1 MVATLTITTQGSN
14 YQLHTTSLETI
25 TNNSKKTVSEAEK
38 IATKLASQTFQVTK
52 KQKKNLPIVVIDY
65 DSTDKM
71 QHNLLDQERQDQE
84 HQDQEQ
90 EHRITRD
97 VGDTSVTQTQNETCE
112 RFNEISEKVDQL
124 MIPENSYWK
133 NLASKTCKTQL
144 SILGIYPEASAFQ
157 KAFETILEQEKPGY
171 IEKHGPQWIHI
182 YSGRIEPLC
191 RDIIKSR

>member
-1 MVATLTITTQGSN
+1 MIF
-14 YQLHTTSLETI
+14 Y
-25 TNNSKKTVSEAEK
+25 K
-38 IATKLASQTFQVTK
+38 
-52 KQKKNLPIVVIDY
+52 
-65 DSTDKM
+65 
-71 QHNLLDQERQDQE
+71 
-84 HQDQEQ
+84 
-90 EHRITRD
+90 
-97 VGDTSVTQTQNETCE
+97 ETCE

-191 RDIIKSR
+191 RNIIKSRRCDKAKDIHAAMFDIFGENLLTRINTNATAENLFHTFGQ